1 MESPQESNRT
11 PVRIDRWLWAIRA
24 FRSRTLAAR
33 ACTGGKVTINGASAS
48 PHKLVRVGDL
58 VVLSTRDGKRQL
70 RIVATAERRGPATV
84 ARGLYEDLTP
94 VPPPLEL
101 PPTSRPQGGGR
112 PTKRERRRTDKLRLR

>member
-1 MESPQESNRT
+1 MESTQEAKST

-33 ACTGGKVTINGASAS
+33 ACAGGKVTINGTSAK
-48 PHKLVRVGDL
+48 PHKLARVGDL
-58 VVLSTRDGKRQL
+58 IAISTRDGRREL

-94 VPPPLEL
+94 PPLEL
-101 PPTSRPQGGGR
+101 PPTTRPRGGGR
-112 PTKRERRRTDKLRLR
+112 PTKRERRRTDSLRVR